1 MKKIDLACKNF
12 NNICDNNKKGKFGFL
27 PDWLLYSSNRL
38 EKETY
43 GNRYRYQRYRRG
55 SIIFVNFGV
64 NLGYE
69 LSGNHFA
76 IVLNKDDNPLNGV
89 LTVLPLSS
97 KNKPHYLALGNT
109 LLDAA
114 SGIILSKAEKL
125 NTEWKELEVK
135 ENSTAEERYR
145 LIMDT
150 EQMKQVLTRYQKLN
164 EDTYAMMENI
174 TTVSKFKVLKPMNKY
189 DPIGRIRASD
199 TVLNIIDLFFVNQ
212 YTNLLNCLD
221 DEKLKQKLEI
231 SV

>member
-1 MKKIDLACKNF
+1 MKKVDLACQNF

-43 GNRYRYQRYRRG
+43 GNRVKYQKYRRG

-76 IVLNKDDNPLNGV
+76 IVLNKEDNPLNGV

-114 SGIILSKAEKL
+114 SGLILSKAEKL
-125 NTEWKELEVK
+125 NTEWKELEEK
-135 ENSTAEERYR
+135 EESSLEERNR
-145 LIMDT
+145 LITDT
-150 EQMKQVLTRYQKLN
+150 EQMRRVLVRYQKLN
-164 EDTYAMMENI
+164 EDTFAMMENV
-174 TTVSKFKVLKPMNKY
+174 TTVSKFKVLKPINKY
-189 DPIGRIRASD
+189 DPIGKIRASD
-199 TVLNIIDLFFVNQ
+199 AALDIIDLFFINQ
-212 YTNLLNCLD
+212 YTTLLNCLD
-221 DEKLKQKLEI
+221 DEKLKQKFKN
-231 SV
+231 